1 MREKLHIMAIGAHII
16 DAELSCG
23 KTLAKHS
30 LLGDKITTVALTAG
44 ENGHPAEFTKE
55 EFREVNIKGAT
66 AFAEALGG
74 KFICLGYDDANVPES
89 EEIYNN
95 VAELIRKEKPDV
107 ILTHWEGSYHE
118 DHFLAPKIV
127 RKAVRRAGFSDGEYP
142 AHRVKHIY
150 YAENWEDMKDF
161 VPYLFVDVSGE
172 AFELWNKAID
182 NIYLATHATYFDYK
196 GYYEALSRV
205 RGILAGRELHGCKR
219 AECFAISDHERF
231 RLTDIMDSIEI

>member
-1 MREKLHIMAIGAHII
+1 MAIGAHVL

-23 KTLAKHS
+23 MTLAKHS
-30 LLGDKITTVALTAG
+30 LLGDRITTVALTAG

-55 EFREVNIKGAT
+55 EFREVNVKGAT

-89 EEIYNN
+89 EEIYNT

-107 ILTHWEGSYHE
+107 ILTHWDGSYHE
-118 DHFLAPKIV
+118 DHSLAPKIV

-161 VPYLFVDVSGE
+161 VPYLYVDVTA
-172 AFELWNKAID
+172 AFDLWDKAID

-231 RLTDIMDSIEI
+231 RLTDIKDAIEI